1 VTNLEVLKGKALQL
15 FVLAIGI
22 VVVLIISLDTLED
35 TLIDGGSFG
44 GTPLA
49 LLFNIIIAFTQNV
62 TLTVSSWG
70 YAGIFSLMALESS
83 SLPIPSEII
92 LPFAGYLI
100 SQGQLNFWITL
111 SIATLAGIT
120 GSLVD
125 YYIGLKGTDL
135 IAHRRILGKL
145 ILNESR
151 LETAERWFKKYGVVT
166 VFLSRLVPAIRTL
179 ISFPAGATKMS
190 LIKFIACT
198 TAGCLAWNATLIY
211 VGMYLGANW
220 RQATGISG
228 DLIIGSAIAVLTL
241 LVFFLIVRKKKA

>member
-1 VTNLEVLKGKALQL
+1 MTNLEVLKGKALQL

-111 SIATLAGIT
+111 SIATLAGVT
-120 GSLVD
+120 GSFTD

-135 IAHRRILGKL
+135 IARRGILGRL
-145 ILNESR
+145 IHDESR

-190 LIKFIACT
+190 LSKFIACT
-198 TAGCLAWNATLIY
+198 TAGCVAWNATLIY

-220 RQATGISG
+220 RQVAGMSG
-228 DLIIGSAIAVLTL
+228 YLIIGSAIAVVA
-241 LVFFLIVRKKKA
+241 VFVIFLIIRKKKT